1 MLPVNKIHIVIIDDD
16 EDDFLI
22 IRDYIREIEGI
33 DFIIDWC
40 PDYDSA
46 IEKIRAKEYD
56 LYFVDYR
63 LDYKTG
69 LELLQQVHAASIDQP
84 IVLLT
89 GKGSKDID
97 VKAMEYGATDYL
109 VKSDLSSEKI
119 ERCIRYSLDRAAA
132 LKELRARE
140 NKYRNLFEGSKDAV
154 FIADENL
161 CLIETNQAAVKLF
174 GVLQKEL
181 VSKSLFDFIKKEEHR
196 NKINDGLKEGK
207 KISDIEIEI
216 ESTGVFPCLLSVSF
230 LEDGNNR
237 PLLHCILHDIS
248 NMKKAEVAN
257 LQAQKLTANERLM
270 RTLAHEI
277 RNPLNNISLSIDH
290 LQLHLPEDEK
300 QTRLMEILQRNT
312 VRINQIITELLD
324 LTKPQELRFED
335 LSLQEVLDESIAMAN
350 DRISLQRINL
360 QKAYPQEPI
369 KISADKRKLSI
380 AFSNILINAIEA
392 METNKGELLIS
403 LSDVP
408 NGYSISI
415 KDNGKGIPE
424 EFMPKLFEPFSSL
437 KQNGIGL
444 GLATSYSIIQS
455 HKGSVQVESKPNQG
469 TNFIIHFNK
478 NSEKKRAE
486 SIALSLHD

>member
-1 MLPVNKIHIVIIDDD
+1 MIIDDD

-22 IRDYIREIEGI
+22 IRDYINEIEGK

-40 PDYDSA
+40 PDFDSGV
-46 IEKIRAKEYD
+46 EKIRAKKYD

-63 LDYKTG
+63 LDFKTG
-69 LELLQQVHAASIDQP
+69 LELLQQVNAASIDQP

-109 VKSDLSSEKI
+109 VKSDLTNEKI
-119 ERCIRYSLDRAAA
+119 ERCIRYALDRAAY
-132 LKELRARE
+132 LKQLRARE
-140 NKYRNLFEGSKDAV
+140 NKYRNLFESSKDAV
-154 FIADENL
+154 FITDENF
-161 CLIETNQAAVKLF
+161 CFMEVNQAAINLF
-174 GVLQKEL
+174 GVQQKEL
-181 VSKSLFDFIKKEEHR
+181 TGKSLFDFIKKDEHR
-196 NKINDGLKEGK
+196 NKIGDRLRDGK
-207 KISDIEIEI
+207 KISNIEIEI
-216 ESTGVFPCLLSVSF
+216 ESTNVVPCLLSVSF
-230 LEDGNNR
+230 LEDPGDR
-237 PLLHCILHDIS
+237 RLLHCILHDIS
-248 NMKKAEVAN
+248 NMKKAEIAN
-257 LQAQKLTANERLM
+257 LQAQKLAANERLM

-277 RNPLNNISLSIDH
+277 RNPLNNIGLSIDH
-290 LQLHLPEDEK
+290 LQFQLAGDEK
-300 QTRLMEILQRNT
+300 QNRLLDILQRNT
-312 VRINQIITELLD
+312 VRINHIITELLD

-335 LSLQEVLDESIAMAN
+335 LSLQEILDESIAMAN

-360 QKAYPQEPI
+360 QKAYPQDPV

-392 METNKGELLIS
+392 METNRGELSIS
-403 LSDVP
+403 LSDKP
-408 NGYSISI
+408 SGYSISI

-424 EFMPKLFEPFSSL
+424 EFMSKLFEPFSTL

-444 GLATSYSIIQS
+444 GLATSFSIIQS
-455 HKGSVQVESKPNQG
+455 HKGSVQVESKPNEG

-486 SIALSLHD
+486 SIAFSLHH